1 MNRRE
6 WSPQQRIVLPV
17 DATGI
22 EVIRDVRISAASG
35 GPPIDPHDAGESTDA
50 RGGQQR
56 MDVYRPADEGLRP
69 AVLFVYGDA
78 PPEYLAGARRWG
90 QYVSWG
96 EAVAAAGLCA
106 VVFDHASSEARTC
119 MDAVIEDIETALDTV
134 RQHGTLW
141 GIDGDRLALWA
152 GSAGVPYGTSVAMR
166 TEPALRCL
174 VAYYGTFDLRAWR
187 EETPA
192 EVSDAALAAMSPI
205 LALETRP
212 LQMPTLVVKAALD
225 RQSINDSIDA
235 FVGRARDDGW
245 PVELVV
251 HDEGRHGFDV
261 LDDDGRSRQLIID
274 TIAFLRRHLGDAAFL
289 GRAL

>member
-6 WSPQQRIVLPV
+6 WSPHQRIVLPV
-17 DATGI
+17 DAAGI
-22 EVIRDVRISAASG
+22 EVIRDIRIRAVSG
-35 GPPIDPHDAGESTDA
+35 GPSVDQHDAGATLDA
-50 RGGQQR
+50 RGSQQR
-56 MDVYRPADEGLRP
+56 MDVYRAAGEGLRP

-78 PPEYLAGARRWG
+78 PPEYLSGARRWG

-106 VVFDHASSEARTC
+106 VVFDHASSEARTS
-119 MDAVIEDIETALDTV
+119 MDAVVEDIEAAVDTV
-134 RQHGTLW
+134 RKHGASW

-152 GSAGVPYGTSVAMR
+152 ASAGVLYGTSVAMR

-174 VAYYGTFDLRAWR
+174 VAYYGAFDLRAYR

-225 RQSINDSIDA
+225 RQTINDSIDA
-235 FVGRARDDGW
+235 FVGRARDHGW
-245 PVELVV
+245 PIELLV
-251 HDEGRHGFDV
+251 HDEGRHAFDV
-261 LDDDGRSRQLIID
+261 LDDDERSRQLIID
-274 TIAFLRRHLGDAAFL
+274 TIAFLIRHLDHADVPD
-289 GRAL
+289 RAL